1 MTVFAVACDADVQF
15 ERQTRV
21 LAKCLTGA
29 INRQTPHG
37 TLPCGDSFTDRER
50 QPEIEIV
57 SGRLSS
63 TQGQTEPYR
72 LGSRRKSS
80 ASSLLLHSNCRLG
93 AELFFLI
100 LPFFAAGV
108 PATMPFLGVVFLG
121 GSFLSV
127 VSSVFLL
134 VLVSAVL
141 PEPGQYAWQ
150 TRWPRNGACANRFR
164 QRAASL

>member
-1 MTVFAVACDADVQF
+1 MTTFAVTCDADDQF
-15 ERQTRV
+15 ERQTQV
-21 LAKCLTGA
+21 LAKSLREA
-29 INRQTPHG
+29 ITPALRMGRDLAEVLSSDSERQT
-37 TLPCGDSFTDRER
+37 
-50 QPEIEIV
+50 EIEIV

-80 ASSLLLHSNCRLG
+80 ASMYQVTDRKRRVG

-108 PATMPFLGVVFLG
+108 PATMPFLGVAFLG

-134 VLVSAVL
+134 DKFSSRSSQAKYSTS
-141 PEPGQYAWQ
+141 Q
-150 TRWPRNGACANRFR
+150 
-164 QRAASL
+164 